1 WGVVDLQYGNRAE
14 DRAVLKRVTGREL
27 LHEPGVD
34 AMQDLDGWA
43 AEIASVDV
51 VVSIDNS
58 AVHLAAALGKP
69 VLLLL
74 PTAPDWR
81 WSESGD
87 RAAWY
92 ADVRLL
98 RQSLAGDWRGP
109 IARALDLLRAWPR

>member
-1 WGVVDLQYGNRAE
+1 
-14 DRAVLKRVTGREL
+14 
-27 LHEPGVD
+27 
-34 AMQDLDGWA
+34 MQDLDGWA

-81 WSESGD
+81 WSDSGA

-92 ADVRLL
+92 ADTRLL
-98 RQSLAGDWRGP
+98 RQSRAGDWQGP
-109 IARALDLLRAWPR
+109 ITQALALLTAWPR